1 MCRLGCVSV
10 RLETSQHLPWICC
23 DQNCC
28 FPASRQ
34 LSELPW
40 GGGWHRC
47 GGPGGQL
54 WALLGLCRLSLLF
67 PAARCDVCSGSEWLV
82 VALHGQLLRCKGA
95 FSTLLLE
102 FLPGALRFPPHGEPS
117 SSSVGSAV
125 GNSGEGGGEL
135 CPLQGICSPKCREFW
150 AFLAASLHAVHQG
163 QVLTET
169 LNARGNTGSSCLT
182 ASVTQTG
189 PFHSAL

>member
-1 MCRLGCVSV
+1 MCRLGCVSA

-40 GGGWHRC
+40 GGAGIAVGVL
-47 GGPGGQL
+47 GGSFGHCWGCAGCPCCFQ
-54 WALLGLCRLSLLF
+54 LLGVMSVLDL
-67 PAARCDVCSGSEWLV
+67 SGSWWPCMV
-82 VALHGQLLRCKGA
+82 SSCVAREHFPLCCLR
-95 FSTLLLE
+95 FR
-102 FLPGALRFPPHGEPS
+102 PGALRFPPHGEQQCG
-117 SSSVGSAV
+117 VC
-125 GNSGEGGGEL
+125 SGEQWGGGGGEL

>member
-1 MCRLGCVSV
+1 MCRLGCVSA

-40 GGGWHRC
+40 GGAWHRC

-102 FLPGALRFPPHGEPS
+102 FRPGALRFPPHGEPS

-125 GNSGEGGGEL
+125 GNSGEGGGESSVPCRVSAPQNAGSFGPSWQHL
-135 CPLQGICSPKCREFW
+135 CMQCIRARS
-150 AFLAASLHAVHQG
+150 SLRH
-163 QVLTET
+163 
-169 LNARGNTGSSCLT
+169 
-182 ASVTQTG
+182 
-189 PFHSAL
+189 